1 MIWRQFVMDLEDLPP
16 EAVEEAL
23 LELGAASVTLSD
35 AGEKPILEP
44 APGETPL
51 WAHVRITALFGP
63 APVSDSGQADATDD
77 IGPALASKLG
87 VPELP
92 PHRTETLADR
102 DWEREWLKDFAP
114 MPFGERLWVCP
125 AGMPPGTPDAVVVEL
140 DPGLAFGTGTHPTT
154 ALCLSWLDGLELE
167 GKTVLDYGCGSGILA
182 IAALKLGAS
191 SAAGYDIDPQALVAS
206 TGNAEANRVTD
217 RFRVTRD
224 KPVVDRPFDVVVAN
238 ILAGPL
244 IELATDILDLTITG
258 GKLALSGILSNQI
271 AEVSAAYSTAI
282 RFDEPATM
290 EQDGQIWARLSGTR
304 L

>member
-1 MIWRQFVMDLEDLPP
+1 MIWRQFVMDLEDLSR

-51 WAHVRITALFGP
+51 WARIRITALFGP
-63 APVSDSGQADATDD
+63 APSDNGGRTGTIDD

-87 VPELP
+87 VSALP

-125 AGMPPGTPDAVVVEL
+125 AGLPPGNADAVVVEL
-140 DPGLAFGTGTHPTT
+140 DPGLAFGTGTHATT
-154 ALCLSWLDGLELE
+154 ALCLSWLDALDLE
-167 GKTVLDYGCGSGILA
+167 GKAVFDYGCGSGILA
-182 IAALKLGAS
+182 IAALRLGAS
-191 SAAGYDIDPQALVAS
+191 FAEGYDIDAQAVVAS
-206 TGNAEANRVTD
+206 TSNAEANGVTD
-217 RFRVTRD
+217 RFRVSRD
-224 KPVVDRPFDVVVAN
+224 KPVADRPFDVVVAN

-244 IELATDILDLTITG
+244 VELATEILDLTITG
-258 GKLALSGILSNQI
+258 GKLALSGILSSQI

-282 RFDEPATM
+282 RFDEPETM

>member
-1 MIWRQFVMDLEDLPP
+1 MVWRQFVMDLEDLSRDD
-16 EAVEEAL
+16 VEQAL

-35 AGEKPILEP
+35 AGDKPILEP

-51 WAHVRITALFGP
+51 WTRIRITALFDGSDP
-63 APVSDSGQADATDD
+63 LKPVDT

-87 VPELP
+87 VPSLP
-92 PHRTETLADR
+92 PHRIETLADR
-102 DWEREWLKDFAP
+102 DWEREWLKDFRP

-125 AGMPPGTPDAVVVEL
+125 AGLPPGDPDAVVVEL

-154 ALCLSWLDGLELE
+154 ALCLSWLDALDLED
-167 GKTVLDYGCGSGILA
+167 KSVLDYGCGSGILA
-182 IAALKLGAS
+182 IAALKLGANT
-191 SAAGYDIDPQALVAS
+191 AVGYDIDPQAVIATRS
-206 TGNAEANRVTD
+206 NAEANAVAD
-217 RFRVTRD
+217 RLSVSC
-224 KPVVDRPFDVVVAN
+224 DRPAADQPSDVVVAN

-244 IELATDILDLTITG
+244 VELATEILDLTITG

-271 AEVSAAYSTAI
+271 TEVSAAYSKAI
-282 RFDEPATM
+282 RFDEHRTM

>member
-1 MIWRQFVMDLEDLPP
+1 MVWRQFVMDLEDLSR
-16 EAVEEAL
+16 EAVEAAL

-35 AGEKPILEP
+35 AGDKPILEP

-51 WAHVRITALFGP
+51 WARVRITALFDDDDP
-63 APVSDSGQADATDD
+63 TAPVDT

-87 VPELP
+87 VSALP
-92 PHRTETLADR
+92 HHQIETLADR

-125 AGMPPGTPDAVVVEL
+125 AGMPPGKHDAVVVEL

-154 ALCLSWLDGLELE
+154 ALCLSWLDALDLED
-167 GKTVLDYGCGSGILA
+167 KTVLDYGCGSGILG
-182 IAALKLGAS
+182 IAALKLGAR
-191 SAAGYDIDPQALVAS
+191 SALGYDIDPQAVVATTS
-206 TGNAEANRVTD
+206 NAEANAVAD
-217 RFRVTRD
+217 RLRGSRE
-224 KPVVDRPFDVVVAN
+224 KPVAERPFDVVVAN

-244 IELATDILDLTITG
+244 VELATEILDLTITG

-271 AEVSAAYSTAI
+271 TEVSAAYSKAI
-282 RFDEPATM
+282 RFDEPRTM